1 MSSALG
7 QKAYDELFEAVPNVS
22 NVKVLHV
29 LFPVENGSCRQQR
42 GHRH

>member
-7 QKAYDELFEAVPNVS
+7 QKAYDELFEVVPNVS
-22 NVKVLHV
+22 NEVLHV
-29 LFPVENGSCRQQR
+29 LFPVENGSRRQQR